1 MYDVSRVSNTS
12 YINKI
17 PDGQFVACQA
27 QPYDNTFANRRQVTM
42 VPEGFAG
49 VYVGDVHLYRRS
61 RYRQQRVSQSDAGV
75 GQRTGVDHDTIDG
88 KTQFV
93 NLI

>member
-1 MYDVSRVSNTS
+1 
-12 YINKI
+12 
-17 PDGQFVACQA
+17 
-27 QPYDNTFANRRQVTM
+27 M

-61 RYRQQRVSQSDAGV
+61 RYRQQRVGQSDAGV